1 VWYRCLAPIPGLILT
16 ASPSFLTVDDVSRRF
31 GSRMVVNRVTLAV
44 SGGEIHLLVGPN
56 GSGKSTLARLAVG
69 LLRPH
74 TGRVAVAGADPR
86 TVASVRAGVG
96 FAGHEAQL
104 YDDLSAEDNLRFAAR
119 LTGHPDPA
127 GLAREA
133 LERFGAA
140 SERRTPVRRLSRGF
154 MQRVALARSLVHRPK
169 LVVWDEPM
177 TGLDTPSIDRVVEV
191 LAEERRRGTA
201 VLLVSHDLPDLWQL
215 ATHVHVVVD
224 GEIRL
229 SEDGGRPLEAF
240 RTAYGE
246 LVA

>member
-1 VWYRCLAPIPGLILT
+1 
-16 ASPSFLTVDDVSRRF
+16 
-31 GSRMVVNRVTLAV
+31 MVVNRVTLAV
-44 SGGEIHLLVGPN
+44 SAGEIHLLVGPN

-74 TGRVAVAGADPR
+74 AGHVAIGGSDPR

-119 LTGHPDPA
+119 LTGSPDPA

-133 LERFGAA
+133 LERFGA
-140 SERRTPVRRLSRGF
+140 SGERRTPVRRLSRGF
-154 MQRVALARSLVHRPK
+154 MQRVALARSLVHRPG

-177 TGLDTPSIDRVVEV
+177 TGLDTPSIRRVVDV
-191 LAEERRRGTA
+191 LAEEQRRRTA
-201 VLLVSHDLPDLWQL
+201 VLLVSHDLPDLWPL
-215 ATHVHVVVD
+215 ATHVHVVVG

-229 SEDGGRPLEAF
+229 STDRGMSLDAF
-240 RTAYGE
+240 RTAYAE

>member
-1 VWYRCLAPIPGLILT
+1 
-16 ASPSFLTVDDVSRRF
+16 
-31 GSRMVVNRVTLAV
+31 MVVNRVTLAV

-74 TGRVAVAGADPR
+74 SGRVTVAGVDPR

-119 LTGHPDPA
+119 LSGGLDPTA
-127 GLAREA
+127 LARAA
-133 LERFGAA
+133 LERFGA
-140 SERRTPVRRLSRGF
+140 SGERRTPVRRLSRGF
-154 MQRVALARSLVHRPK
+154 MQRVALARSLVHRPG
-169 LVVWDEPM
+169 LVVWDEPL
-177 TGLDTPSIDRVVEV
+177 TGLDAPSIRRVAGV
-191 LAEERRRGTA
+191 LAEEQQRGAA
-201 VLLVSHDLPDLWQL
+201 VLLVSHDLPDLWPL
-215 ATHVHVVVD
+215 ATHVHVVVS

-229 SEDGGRPLEAF
+229 STDAVMPLETF
-240 RTAYGE
+240 RDAYAE